1 MSNDSFKSMCAE
13 LVELCT
19 PVDSIPQLAER
30 LQKLNAL
37 ADHARALLAEADGP
51 AVPDGREPA
60 SVALQ
65 PSDAEIMELMP
76 QQMHD
81 DLAAA
86 VRAMAEQEG
95 IDSTPAKGVLRI
107 ILNRHVVDLARAV
120 LARWGR
126 PTPQPVAVSE
136 RLPEPSVK
144 VIAYYFNALGKGRTI
159 CAIWVPAK
167 SRSDEGDLDA
177 DDFLEYDEEGDK
189 YYWPEGWYE
198 AIENW
203 DELGWVK
210 VYEGEIV
217 YWQPLPKWPANALPT
232 PETTND

>member
-1 MSNDSFKSMCAE
+1 MTPDYRAMCAE
-13 LVELCT
+13 LADALVEW
-19 PVDSIPQLAER
+19 QLGGGPPEDT
-30 LQKLNAL
+30 
-37 ADHARALLAEADGP
+37 ADADLIDRARALLAKADGP

-65 PSDAEIMELMP
+65 PSDGEIMGLMP

-126 PTPQPVAVSE
+126 LAAAPVPLSE
-136 RLPEPSVK
+136 RLPGPEDCDEQGRCWLPWHQMGNGTPTWILGYPAWAKRFPDVHRFWLP
-144 VIAYYFNALGKGRTI
+144 AHAL
-159 CAIWVPAK
+159 
-167 SRSDEGDLDA
+167 
-177 DDFLEYDEEGDK
+177 
-189 YYWPEGWYE
+189 
-198 AIENW
+198 
-203 DELGWVK
+203 
-210 VYEGEIV
+210 
-217 YWQPLPKWPANALPT
+217 PLPPRGRQ
-232 PETTND
+232 

>member
-1 MSNDSFKSMCAE
+1 MTPDFRALCAE
-13 LVELCT
+13 LLAI
-19 PVDSIPQLAER
+19 IPASGTGSPHSLVVAR
-30 LQKLNAL
+30 
-37 ADHARALLAEADGP
+37 ARALLAEADGP

-60 SVALQ
+60 SVATQ

-126 PTPQPVAVSE
+126 QPAPPADGEVAELVEWLRRICFDVAPCDADAIARAADLLE
-136 RLPEPSVK
+136 RLASDNAGLEAAAES
-144 VIAYYFNALGKGRTI
+144 AY
-159 CAIWVPAK
+159 
-167 SRSDEGDLDA
+167 LDNLSLL
-177 DDFLEYDEEGDK
+177 DS
-189 YYWPEGWYE
+189 P
-198 AIENW
+198 
-203 DELGWVK
+203 
-210 VYEGEIV
+210 
-217 YWQPLPKWPANALPT
+217 Q
-232 PETTND
+232 

>member
-1 MSNDSFKSMCAE
+1 MTPDYRAMCAE
-13 LVELCT
+13 LVDDLE
-19 PVDSIPQLAER
+19 
-30 LQKLNAL
+30 L
-37 ADHARALLAEADGP
+37 ADWPSKLKEAFRADIARARAVLAEADGP

-65 PSDAEIMELMP
+65 PSDEEIMGLMP

-126 PTPQPVAVSE
+126 LAAAPVPLSE
-136 RLPEPSVK
+136 RLPGPEDC
-144 VIAYYFNALGKGRTI
+144 NAEGR
-159 CAIWVPAK
+159 CWMLLNVAGDWRLVNPEK
-167 SRSDEGDLDA
+167 SGLPQ
-177 DDFLEYDEEGDK
+177 LEYGFSH
-189 YYWPEGWYE
+189 W
-198 AIENW
+198 
-203 DELGWVK
+203 
-210 VYEGEIV
+210 
-217 YWQPLPKWPANALPT
+217 LPAHALPLPT
-232 PETTND
+232 PDAL

>member
-1 MSNDSFKSMCAE
+1 MTNPYRALCAE
-13 LVELCT
+13 LADALVEW
-19 PVDSIPQLAER
+19 QLGGGPPEDT
-30 LQKLNAL
+30 
-37 ADHARALLAEADGP
+37 ADADLIDRARALLAKADGP

-65 PSDAEIMELMP
+65 PSDEEIMGLMP

-126 PTPQPVAVSE
+126 LAAAPVPLSE
-136 RLPEPSVK
+136 RPWERDGWCDAEGRCYGWDGDYWWMVGNPGAARETIAHWLPAHS
-144 VIAYYFNALGKGRTI
+144 
-159 CAIWVPAK
+159 
-167 SRSDEGDLDA
+167 
-177 DDFLEYDEEGDK
+177 
-189 YYWPEGWYE
+189 
-198 AIENW
+198 
-203 DELGWVK
+203 
-210 VYEGEIV
+210 
-217 YWQPLPKWPANALPT
+217 LPT
-232 PETTND
+232 PEAL

>member
-1 MSNDSFKSMCAE
+1 MS
-13 LVELCT
+13 
-19 PVDSIPQLAER
+19 ER
-30 LQKLNAL
+30 LSDLPRYVRQRGGGWQG
-37 ADHARALLAEADGP
+37 ADHQNGPWRPIPAPQSGLPWRTEGP

-65 PSDAEIMELMP
+65 PSDEEIMGLMP

-126 PTPQPVAVSE
+126 LAAAPVPLSE
-136 RLPEPSVK
+136 RLPGSQ
-144 VIAYYFNALGKGRTI
+144 T
-159 CAIWVPAK
+159 
-167 SRSDEGDLDA
+167 
-177 DDFLEYDEEGDK
+177 
-189 YYWPEGWYE
+189 WPC
-198 AIENW
+198 
-203 DELGWVK
+203 
-210 VYEGEIV
+210 
-217 YWQPLPKWPANALPT
+217 T
-232 PETTND
+232 